1 MTERKAL
8 KELRKGSEDA
18 LGWLIHQYTP
28 YVTTVIYNIIGT
40 YMDTA
45 DIEEVA
51 SDVFFTLWE
60 NASAVHNIKGYLG
73 TVARNKAKNKLREL
87 PQDLPLMD
95 QILIVDGLDPEHL
108 AEEKELSA
116 AVKRAVMAMPQP
128 DREIFLRFYYYYQS
142 LEDISAE
149 MGINLSS
156 VKSKLRR
163 GRVKLKKTLL
173 RYLT

>member
-1 MTERKAL
+1 MTEKKVL
-8 KELRKGSEDA
+8 KELRNGSEEA
-18 LGWLIHQYTP
+18 LGWFIHQYTP
-28 YVTTVIYNIIGT
+28 YVTTVIHNIIGT

-51 SDVFFTLWE
+51 SDVFLALWE
-60 NASAVHNIKGYLG
+60 NAESVTSPKGYLG

-87 PQDLPLMD
+87 NRELPLMEE
-95 QILIVDGLDPEHL
+95 ILVVDGLDLEHQ

-116 AVKRAVMAMPQP
+116 AVKRAVLAMPQP
-128 DREIFLRFYYYYQS
+128 DKEIFLRFYYYYQS

-149 MGINLSS
+149 MEINLSS

-163 GRVKLKKTLL
+163 GRMKLKQTLL

>member
-8 KELRKGSEDA
+8 RDLRNGSEEA
-18 LGWLIHQYTP
+18 LAWFIHQYTP
-28 YVTTVIYNIIGT
+28 YVATVIHNIIGT

-51 SDVFFTLWE
+51 SDVFLALWE
-60 NASAVHNIKGYLG
+60 NANSITSVKGYLG
-73 TVARNKAKNKLREL
+73 TLARNKAKNKLREMNREM
-87 PQDLPLMD
+87 PLMD
-95 QILIVDGLDPEHL
+95 EILIVDGLDLEEQV
-108 AEEKELSA
+108 EEKELSA
-116 AVKRAVMAMPQP
+116 AVKRAVLAMPQP
-128 DREIFLRFYYYYQS
+128 DKEIFLRFYYYYQS

-149 MGINLSS
+149 MEMNLSS

-163 GRVKLKKTLL
+163 GRLKLKQSLL

>member
-8 KELRKGSEDA
+8 KELRKGSEEA
-18 LGWLIHQYTP
+18 LSWFISQYTP

-51 SDVFFTLWE
+51 ADVFFTLWE
-60 NASAVHNIKGYLG
+60 NAGSVTSVKGYLG
-73 TVARNKAKNKLREL
+73 TVARNKAKNKLREQK
-87 PQDLPLMD
+87 QDLPLMD
-95 QILIVDGLDPEHL
+95 EILVVDGLDLEML

-116 AVKRAVMAMPQP
+116 AVKRAVMALPQP
-128 DREIFLRFYYYYQS
+128 DREIFLRFYYYYQT
-142 LEDISAE
+142 LDDISAE
-149 MGINLSS
+149 MEINLSS

-163 GRVKLKKTLL
+163 GRARLKKTLL

>member
-8 KELRKGSEDA
+8 KELRKGSEEA
-18 LGWLIHQYTP
+18 LGWFISQYTP

-51 SDVFFTLWE
+51 ADVFFTLWE
-60 NASAVHNIKGYLG
+60 NASAVHSVKGYLG
-73 TVARNKAKNKLREL
+73 TVARNKAKNKLRERKAE
-87 PQDLPLMD
+87 LPLME
-95 QILIVDGLDPEHL
+95 QILVVDGLDLEHL
-108 AEEKELSA
+108 AEEKELSV

-128 DREIFLRFYYYYQS
+128 DREIFLRFYYYYQE
-142 LEDISAE
+142 LGDISSE
-149 MGINLSS
+149 MEINLST

-163 GRVKLKKTLL
+163 GRAKLKQALL